1 MTRSRPITIL
11 ASAAAVLL
19 AALAVTSCGGSSSN
33 SSASNSPSPAP
44 VAQTPPPVAKTP
56 PQVAKK
62 AAPAP
67 TTTPAPQASSSNG
80 IPQGNVADNDADN
93 HGGPDDGDGAM

>member
-1 MTRSRPITIL
+1 MTRNRPIRWI
-11 ASAAAVLL
+11 AGAAAVPVI
-19 AALAVTSCGGSSSN
+19 ALAVAGCGGSSNN
-33 SSASNSPSPAP
+33 SSAANSPSPAP
-44 VAQTPPPVAKTP
+44 VAKTPPQVAKTP

-93 HGGPDDGDGAM
+93 HGGPDDGDGGM